1 MLRRIELNQR
11 RWHWSHTKK
20 AESGADEPQPILLE
34 GEQELHEE
42 QQERERREAYDVAA
56 AFGIDVRGMSIAGR

>member
-20 AESGADEPQPILLE
+20 AESGSDEPQPVLLD
-34 GEQELHEE
+34 GEQELHDEL
-42 QQERERREAYDVAA
+42 QERERREAYDVAA
-56 AFGIDVRGMSIAGR
+56 AFGLNTRDMSI